1 MERGIRR
8 QEIFGE
14 ETDYCIFI
22 AILKNVMEK
31 YGANL
36 HAYCLMV
43 SA

>member
-8 QEIFGE
+8 QEIFRE
-14 ETDYCIFI
+14 ETDYYIFI

-36 HAYCLMV
+36 NKRQCH
-43 SA
+43 